1 MGYGG
6 SSGVY
11 GNFPDPFANPEE
23 KQSKSYGER
32 YAKAIMGQWG
42 RGDDSSSLM
51 SRRMY
56 EFEKNRD
63 YANGTQDTSI
73 YKSILNSLD
82 PNNGDGTL
90 LNIDWSP
97 VPIVPKFVKVVV
109 NRILSRKPYPAVEAL
124 DPVSRQ
130 EKEVSR
136 AKIESAIENKAEF
149 KKAKS
154 LGLSLEIDPDTL
166 PETTEE
172 AEIFLDQNIK
182 TNAEIAAQLATAL
195 TLDWNNF
202 DDDIYRR
209 NVTDLVEIGIAVC
222 KRNNDPNYGI
232 TEEYVDPSTFIHS
245 HTEDPNM
252 NDIVYAGH
260 IKRISIMDLKRM
272 AGDQFTEKEYE
283 ELARKVMN
291 RSYNDHGKFATPGS
305 YNRAGRKQTYGYDD
319 YLVEVLDFE
328 FKSVDSVFYER
339 KESRFGNVGFY
350 YKGNEYKPVADSV
363 YNREPF
369 KMDIETVY
377 GGCYLIDMNK
387 IYNYGMK
394 KNIPKNVHDISRA
407 RLSYNVA
414 CTNIRR
420 MIPKSMVGS
429 IIGFADQL
437 QLTHCKIQQAVAKA
451 KPDGLIIDIEGLEN
465 VQLGRGGELSPLEIQ
480 DIYEQT
486 GIMYY
491 RSKNPEGGFQNP
503 PIRSIENQI
512 RNINAFVTLYNH
524 YLRMIRDATGVN
536 EVMDASTP
544 KGDALVGVQQQAIA
558 AGNNALYDITN
569 ASLVLY
575 KKVCEDVVKCVQII
589 PEMSVLYRVY
599 EKAIGKQNMEILSSF
614 KDLPMY
620 NFGVRVS
627 KTMSDED
634 RVFLEQNIQASLA
647 QREIDLEDAIS
658 IRQLNDIDQA
668 QRLLVVRRE
677 RRAKDAQRIAQQ
689 NMQMQAQAN
698 AQASQAASQ
707 ARIQELQAEA
717 QLDLQKMQAKG
728 QIDVQVAAAM
738 HQMRK
743 EIETIKAQATL
754 GFKTDDQEFKE
765 KIEVLKEDRKDD
777 RVQKQAVEQSKLIS
791 QRQGG
796 RGELEEVPD
805 NREDIDSILEGLS

>member
-1 MGYGG
+1 
-6 SSGVY
+6 
-11 GNFPDPFANPEE
+11 
-23 KQSKSYGER
+23 
-32 YAKAIMGQWG
+32 
-42 RGDDSSSLM
+42 
-51 SRRMY
+51 
-56 EFEKNRD
+56 
-63 YANGTQDTSI
+63 
-73 YKSILNSLD
+73 
-82 PNNGDGTL
+82 
-90 LNIDWSP
+90 
-97 VPIVPKFVKVVV
+97 
-109 NRILSRKPYPAVEAL
+109 
-124 DPVSRQ
+124 
-130 EKEVSR
+130 
-136 AKIESAIENKAEF
+136 
-149 KKAKS
+149 
-154 LGLSLEIDPDTL
+154 
-166 PETTEE
+166 
-172 AEIFLDQNIK
+172 
-182 TNAEIAAQLATAL
+182 
-195 TLDWNNF
+195 
-202 DDDIYRR
+202 
-209 NVTDLVEIGIAVC
+209 
-222 KRNNDPNYGI
+222 
-232 TEEYVDPSTFIHS
+232 
-245 HTEDPNM
+245 M

-668 QRLLVVRRE
+668 QRLLVVRRK

-689 NMQMQAQAN
+689 NIQMQAQAN

>member
-1 MGYGG
+1 
-6 SSGVY
+6 
-11 GNFPDPFANPEE
+11 
-23 KQSKSYGER
+23 
-32 YAKAIMGQWG
+32 
-42 RGDDSSSLM
+42 
-51 SRRMY
+51 
-56 EFEKNRD
+56 
-63 YANGTQDTSI
+63 
-73 YKSILNSLD
+73 
-82 PNNGDGTL
+82 
-90 LNIDWSP
+90 
-97 VPIVPKFVKVVV
+97 
-109 NRILSRKPYPAVEAL
+109 
-124 DPVSRQ
+124 
-130 EKEVSR
+130 
-136 AKIESAIENKAEF
+136 
-149 KKAKS
+149 
-154 LGLSLEIDPDTL
+154 
-166 PETTEE
+166 
-172 AEIFLDQNIK
+172 
-182 TNAEIAAQLATAL
+182 
-195 TLDWNNF
+195 
-202 DDDIYRR
+202 
-209 NVTDLVEIGIAVC
+209 
-222 KRNNDPNYGI
+222 
-232 TEEYVDPSTFIHS
+232 
-245 HTEDPNM
+245 
-252 NDIVYAGH
+252 
-260 IKRISIMDLKRM
+260 
-272 AGDQFTEKEYE
+272 
-283 ELARKVMN
+283 
-291 RSYNDHGKFATPGS
+291 
-305 YNRAGRKQTYGYDD
+305 
-319 YLVEVLDFE
+319 
-328 FKSVDSVFYER
+328 
-339 KESRFGNVGFY
+339 
-350 YKGNEYKPVADSV
+350 
-363 YNREPF
+363 
-369 KMDIETVY
+369 
-377 GGCYLIDMNK
+377 
-387 IYNYGMK
+387 
-394 KNIPKNVHDISRA
+394 
-407 RLSYNVA
+407 
-414 CTNIRR
+414 
-420 MIPKSMVGS
+420 
-429 IIGFADQL
+429 
-437 QLTHCKIQQAVAKA
+437 
-451 KPDGLIIDIEGLEN
+451 
-465 VQLGRGGELSPLEIQ
+465 
-480 DIYEQT
+480 
-486 GIMYY
+486 
-491 RSKNPEGGFQNP
+491 
-503 PIRSIENQI
+503 
-512 RNINAFVTLYNH
+512 
-524 YLRMIRDATGVN
+524 MIRDATGVN

-668 QRLLVVRRE
+668 QRLLVVRRK

>member
-1 MGYGG
+1 
-6 SSGVY
+6 
-11 GNFPDPFANPEE
+11 
-23 KQSKSYGER
+23 
-32 YAKAIMGQWG
+32 
-42 RGDDSSSLM
+42 
-51 SRRMY
+51 
-56 EFEKNRD
+56 
-63 YANGTQDTSI
+63 
-73 YKSILNSLD
+73 
-82 PNNGDGTL
+82 
-90 LNIDWSP
+90 
-97 VPIVPKFVKVVV
+97 
-109 NRILSRKPYPAVEAL
+109 
-124 DPVSRQ
+124 
-130 EKEVSR
+130 
-136 AKIESAIENKAEF
+136 
-149 KKAKS
+149 
-154 LGLSLEIDPDTL
+154 
-166 PETTEE
+166 
-172 AEIFLDQNIK
+172 
-182 TNAEIAAQLATAL
+182 
-195 TLDWNNF
+195 
-202 DDDIYRR
+202 
-209 NVTDLVEIGIAVC
+209 
-222 KRNNDPNYGI
+222 
-232 TEEYVDPSTFIHS
+232 
-245 HTEDPNM
+245 
-252 NDIVYAGH
+252 
-260 IKRISIMDLKRM
+260 
-272 AGDQFTEKEYE
+272 
-283 ELARKVMN
+283 
-291 RSYNDHGKFATPGS
+291 
-305 YNRAGRKQTYGYDD
+305 
-319 YLVEVLDFE
+319 
-328 FKSVDSVFYER
+328 
-339 KESRFGNVGFY
+339 
-350 YKGNEYKPVADSV
+350 
-363 YNREPF
+363 
-369 KMDIETVY
+369 
-377 GGCYLIDMNK
+377 
-387 IYNYGMK
+387 
-394 KNIPKNVHDISRA
+394 
-407 RLSYNVA
+407 
-414 CTNIRR
+414 
-420 MIPKSMVGS
+420 MVGS

-647 QREIDLEDAIS
+647 QREIDLEDAMS

-668 QRLLVVRRE
+668 QRLLVVRRK

-796 RGELEEVPD
+796 WGELEEVPD